1 MDLKPL
7 NPDLQQGLRLAFELF
22 ERRNEKYL
30 VQRCQIVRAL
40 ITLLSTFQYLQN
52 CLHRWIFL
60 VCPFEER
67 LKKLVKAAY
76 YQLPVETC
84 LEQRFY
90 MKIVERC
97 YLCRLRVQFMRVS
110 KRHFCGII
118 YIKVS
123 QKNGF

>member
-22 ERRNEKYL
+22 ERRNGKYL
-30 VQRCQIVRAL
+30 VQKYQIVRAL

-52 CLHRWIFL
+52 CLHRWIFS

-76 YQLPVETC
+76 YQLPVETR

-90 MKIVERC
+90 MKIVDSIW
-97 YLCRLRVQFMRVS
+97 V
-110 KRHFCGII
+110 
-118 YIKVS
+118 
-123 QKNGF
+123 